1 MYFLKCYWAFHHLE
15 VEFTLDVTPS
25 IEPISTTFYQMAPT
39 NLKELKT
46 QLEHILE
53 AGFIRPCTCMWEISV
68 LFIKKKGMNLLFFA
82 WIIYNSIRLQS
93 RISIN
98 YRPVWQIKDSESIF
112 QYRSLFWLLSAE
124 SEGNRH
130 LQNGI

>member
-1 MYFLKCYWAFHHLE
+1 MLLSIPPLRE
-15 VEFTLDVTPS
+15 VEFTLNVTPS

-53 AGFIRPCTCMWEISV
+53 AGFIHPCICLWEISV
-68 LFIKKKGMNLLFFA
+68 LFIKKKRMNLLFFA
-82 WIIYNSIRLQS
+82 WIIYNSIKLQS

-98 YRPVWQIKDSESIF
+98 Y
-112 QYRSLFWLLSAE
+112 
-124 SEGNRH
+124 
-130 LQNGI
+130 